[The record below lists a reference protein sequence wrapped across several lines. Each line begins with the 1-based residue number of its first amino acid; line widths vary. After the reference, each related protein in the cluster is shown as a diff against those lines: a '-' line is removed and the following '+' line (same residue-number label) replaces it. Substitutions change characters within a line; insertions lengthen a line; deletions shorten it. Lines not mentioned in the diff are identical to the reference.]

1 MTTKLSLHW
10 RPTHLDGADQTII
23 GRWRPNSAKIIN
35 ANADHVRAIRQ
46 VSPGA
51 LIVLRDH
58 PLSEQHDNMM
68 HDPAA
73 TGEYHAARMVEIAQ
87 SVGAD
92 PANTILLGIN
102 EPHVWEEGGI
112 TATVVYTCEF
122 LDKLSAIG
130 WRGGALNLSVGWPAN
145 NGFNTPPDWVP
156 YEAVYEAIR
165 CGGHVLVLHEYWAKE
180 GPQRNWGW
188 WAGRYTQC
196 PWDVPIIL
204 GECGLDQGVNGPMN
218 VESRGWASHMNAET
232 YFAQLRWYDQMLA
245 LDPRVHS
252 AQVFCYDYDSPWQ
265 TFDIRQVRDQW
276 ATAVEGWGR
285 GDQSP
290 LYESDLPFDD
300 CPLPEEPEGP
310 EVIPLEAIVEAAWNA
325 LDIPYNPEAAIAQ
338 YAREHDLGVPMT
350 LEFDVDGYRA
360 QGFAGGIVY
369 CRIGDWGN
377 CQMVEW

>member
-92 PANTILLGIN
+92 PANTVLLGIN

-122 LDKLSAIG
+122 LDKLSAMG

-145 NGFNTPPDWVP
+145 TGFNTPPDWVP
-156 YEAVYEAIR
+156 YYPVYEAIR
-165 CGGHVLVLHEYWAKE
+165 CGGHVLMLHEYWAKE
-180 GPQRNWGW
+180 GPQNNWGW

-196 PWDVPIIL
+196 PWDVPIIM
-204 GECGLDQGVNGPMN
+204 GECGVDQGVNGPMN

-232 YFAQLRWYDQMLA
+232 YFAQLRWYDQKLA

-276 ATAVEGWGR
+276 VQTVESWGR
-285 GDQSP
+285 GDCSP
-290 LYESDLPFDD
+290 LYESGLPFDD
-300 CPLPEEPEGP
+300 EPVEDEPEFLPEHEPGTDAPTLAEKVRWWL
-310 EVIPLEAIVEAAWNA
+310 EEYTRQLEASNDGRAE
-325 LDIPYNPEAAIAQ
+325 DILYSLIKRDDGLLYRLENTLKGIA
-338 YAREHDLGVPMT
+338 
-350 LEFDVDGYRA
+350 
-360 QGFAGGIVY
+360 
-369 CRIGDWGN
+369 
-377 CQMVEW
+377 

>member
-23 GRWRPNSAKIIN
+23 GRWQPNSAKIIN
-35 ANADHVRAIRQ
+35 ANSDHVRLMKQSA
-46 VSPGA
+46 PGT
-51 LIVLRDH
+51 LLVLRDH
-58 PLSEQHDNMM
+58 PLSEQHDSMM

-92 PANTILLGIN
+92 RANTILLGIN
-102 EPHVWEEGGI
+102 EPHVWDEGGI
-112 TATVVYTCEF
+112 TATVVYTCAF
-122 LDKLSAIG
+122 LDTLTELG

-145 NGFNTPPDWVP
+145 RGFNTPPDWEP
-156 YEAVYEAIR
+156 FEAVYQAIQR
-165 CGGHVLVLHEYWAKE
+165 GGHVLVLHEYWAKE

-196 PWDVPIIL
+196 PWDVPIII
-204 GECGLDQGVNGPMN
+204 GECGADQYVNGPTS

-232 YFAQLRWYDQMLA
+232 YFTQLRWYDQMLA
-245 LDPRVHS
+245 LDDRVHS
-252 AQVFCYDYDSPWQ
+252 AEVFCYDYDSPWQ
-265 TFDIRQVRDQW
+265 TFDLRQVRDQW
-276 ATAVEGWGR
+276 VTAVEGWGR

-300 CPLPEEPEGP
+300 PPVPEEPEQP
-310 EVIPLEAIVEAAWNA
+310 DVVPIEAIIEAAWNA
-325 LDIPYNPEAAIAQ
+325 LGIPYNPEAAIAQ
-338 YAREHDLGVPMT
+338 YARENDLGVPMT

-377 CQMVEW
+377 CRMVEW